1 MHDNIK
7 AQEKSLNSILNGD
20 YIFSVP
26 SYQRPYSWT
35 EDNAAEL
42 FDDLFDAYQNKTSED
57 DSYFLGSLVLKKDPR
72 KPNSDI
78 IDGQQRLTTITILL
92 AILRDQLASTKEDQP
107 ASPTERDQLA
117 SPKADQGDSKKK
129 NEKYKKYAEDINK
142 RIFLTNDVFNRVEDK
157 SEEDRY
163 ILTIRKT
170 DEGFFCDY
178 IKKKGATWKKIQE
191 NCWTPKPEL

>member
-57 DSYFLGSLVLKKDPR
+57 DSYFLGSLVLKKDPY

-78 IDGQQRLTTITILL
+78 IDGQQRLTTLTILL
-92 AILRDQLASTKEDQP
+92 AILRDQLSSSIEFNVF
-107 ASPTERDQLA
+107 
-117 SPKADQGDSKKK
+117 SK
-129 NEKYKKYAEDINK
+129 DLHS
-142 RIFLTNDVFNRVEDK
+142 RIFKSDQISAAKDLYLLTLRNK
-157 SEEDRY
+157 
-163 ILTIRKT
+163 
-170 DEGFFCDY
+170 DEGFFVS
-178 IKKKGATWKKIQE
+178 ILKKKVQRQSLLT
-191 NCWTPKPEL
+191 